1 MKSSILWQFTKR
13 SLAKNRTRTVV
24 SIIGVVLSTALICGV
39 FTTVSSVHGALLNR
53 LVAFEGSWHAMSSD
67 VKHETVKKL
76 ITTQQVQTAASS
88 TEVARV
94 TFAAKGRDDEAF
106 ENFTIRTLPQ
116 VLKGSPQEA
125 RKLTTQPGI
134 TQGAF
139 PTAKNQI
146 ALPETCRNTRFTDA
160 NIYSDEKLDVG
171 SVIHLKVNGKVQD
184 WVVSGFYDAMNR
196 FYGNSLV
203 AHDTNGY
210 LALAAADAASYTN
223 SNRGMVW
230 YRLAG
235 FSHQD
240 ELASHVENTLGVKR
254 GQNES
259 READGGG
266 SEGNAGTGSEGNADA
281 SASAKPKQFV
291 IFHQNLMRDE
301 GLRGRSS
308 NWDTMWNMGIFLA
321 IIISVASIALIYNS
335 FSISVAERKKQFGL
349 LASLGASKAQIRR
362 MVYLETLSITVIGI
376 PVGIICGIAG
386 VAGTLWLAR
395 DGFSV
400 IFGKTDMIN
409 LTINPFALITTVGFE
424 LLVFFMSATIPAL
437 RASRVS
443 PIAAI
448 RQAQDIKIGRLLSKK
463 LMRWTK
469 RAQGAQG
476 ANVTETPRLSLSERL
491 FGAEGMLSTRNLS
504 RASSRG
510 RTITASLA
518 VSVTLIVIT
527 GVIAQIF
534 LPYAFAKN
542 EKIMPDILVTVNGD
556 GRYDPEELARVLD
569 KAAAQIPGLKT
580 AETTRCTT
588 ATLVLQKDALTETMR
603 SYLMRKYTTQP
614 GKPSEQTLLQGVTV
628 KSDGSRVKDTYSS
641 FAAASQ
647 QWSAT
652 YNVVVPSQ
660 ESWEKLAAA
669 YGVDRD
675 TGMLLFNK
683 QQVDPQLMGDDVA
696 GTDTT
701 GSYDTNPIKT
711 KIIKPFTNAR
721 VLAHAAT
728 LIGRKNGNEPYGI
741 PLFANF
747 DSAGELVIFDDA
759 ANAAKKSSVGDKN
772 GATEKTDKQETY
784 IPLLSIEQQLL
795 RLPLKSAALLEKN
808 PTEAPYMPYMFP
820 STFSP
825 DNFMIMSPALYKR
838 YVSYFDKPSINYM
851 FTMRGGA
858 GDTQGSTKGATNG
871 AQNSG
876 GNQSAS
882 SAQSAAKATEQLRK
896 TLKRQGFASNTFDIY
911 DFSTERRNDLLAAQ
925 TLLLFMGLFAGI
937 MMLISMSNV
946 FNILCNSMILRT
958 SEFAIL
964 RSVGMSEKQFRL
976 MIFYECARYA
986 LHGLTWGSLISM
998 GTCWLF
1004 WKHVILRFDSTIVSE
1019 RMAFS
1024 IPWVSFMNAG
1034 VCVMVVLAISVLY
1047 ALHKTKA
1054 RNIVEVLRNEAI

>member
-76 ITTQQVQTAASS
+76 IATQQVHTAASS

-94 TFAAKGRDDEAF
+94 TFAAKGPNDEAF

-125 RKLTTQPGI
+125 RKLTTQPSM

-146 ALPETCRNTRFTDA
+146 ALPETCRNTRFTDS
-160 NIYSDEKLDVG
+160 NVYSDEKLDVG
-171 SVIHLKVNGKVQD
+171 SVIHLKVNGKIQN

-240 ELASHVENTLGVKR
+240 GLASHVENTLGVKR

-259 READGGG
+259 LEAKGG
-266 SEGNAGTGSEGNADA
+266 SEGNAGTGSEAATD
-281 SASAKPKQFV
+281 SSTTAKPKQFV

-308 NWDTMWNMGIFLA
+308 NWDALWNMGIFLA

-362 MVYLETLSITVIGI
+362 MVYLETLSIAVIGI

-400 IFGKTDMIN
+400 IFGKTGMIS
-409 LTINPFALITTVGFE
+409 LAINPVALITTVGFE
-424 LLVFFMSATIPAL
+424 LLVLFMSATIPAL

-448 RQAQDIKIGRLLSKK
+448 RQAQDIKIGRRLSKK
-463 LMRWTK
+463 LMRLTK
-469 RAQGAQG
+469 RGAASG
-476 ANVTETPRLSLSERL
+476 AGNTATTAAGNTDATPRLSLSERL
-491 FGAEGMLSTRNLS
+491 FGTEGMLSTRNLS

-542 EKIMPDILVTVNGD
+542 EMIGPDILVRVNGD
-556 GRYDPEELARVLD
+556 GRYDPEELARTLD

-580 AETTRCTT
+580 AKTTRRTT

-603 SYLMRKYTTQP
+603 NYLMRQYTTQP

-641 FAAASQ
+641 FAATSQ
-647 QWSAT
+647 QWSAI

-683 QQVDPQLMGDDVA
+683 QRVDAQLMGNDAA
-696 GTDTT
+696 GTDTA

-711 KIIKPFTNAR
+711 KTIKPFTNAK
-721 VLAHAAT
+721 VLAGAAT
-728 LIGRKNGNEPYGI
+728 LIGRKNGSEPYGM

-747 DSAGELVIFDDA
+747 DSAGELVVFDDA
-759 ANAAKKSSVGDKN
+759 ANAAEKSGTGK
-772 GATEKTDKQETY
+772 KTDKQETY
-784 IPLLSIEQQLL
+784 IPLSSIEQQLV
-795 RLPLKSAALLEKN
+795 RLPLKSAALLEKS
-808 PTEAPYMPYMFP
+808 PTEAPYM
-820 STFSP
+820 FSSSFSS

-851 FTMRGGA
+851 FTMQGGA
-858 GDTQGSTKGATNG
+858 
-871 AQNSG
+871 AQTT
-876 GNQSAS
+876 
-882 SAQSAAKATEQLRK
+882 QSAAKATEQLRE
-896 TLKRQGFASNTFDIY
+896 TLKRQGFASNTFDIH
-911 DFSTERRNDLLAAQ
+911 DFSTARRNDLLVAQ
-925 TLLLFMGLFAGI
+925 TLLLFMSLFAGI
-937 MMLISMSNV
+937 MLLISMSNV
-946 FNILCNSMILRT
+946 FNTLCNSMILRT

-986 LHGLTWGSLISM
+986 LRGLAWGSLISM
-998 GTCWLF
+998 GAYWLF
-1004 WKHVILRFDSTIVSE
+1004 WKNVIMRFDSAIVGE

-1024 IPWVSFMNAG
+1024 IPWISFISAG